1 MEFSQCNAQFFTA
14 TILTWKNL
22 LQENKYKDVVV
33 ESLRFFVKEK
43 GNCLCLCNNEYSYP
57 FGLEKYKQ
65 DMRNKMCK
73 GFL

>member
-43 GNCLCLCNNEYSYP
+43 RVIVYAFVIMSTHIHLVWKNTS
-57 FGLEKYKQ
+57 
-65 DMRNKMCK
+65 RT
-73 GFL
+73 